1 VSGRA
6 DYLAADYL
14 DQLATFASGFAAAE
28 LPPAVCIR
36 SKWILADCLAVIA
49 AGMRPP
55 EMRAFTSAHLQS
67 QAPGSAWVIG
77 AGLTSNALGAAFLN
91 GIAGT
96 WHELDEGNTLS
107 KGHPGIQVVPA
118 ALAMAQETQISGRAL
133 LAAIAIGYEVSSRI
147 NRAGHIRPSI
157 HPHGTFGVI
166 GAALAAARVCGLPA
180 SSYRQL
186 INVAAGLPLASSYN
200 SIIDGATVRNV
211 FTGHSAF
218 MGINAV
224 RLVQAGFTGEHD
236 AVRMTYGTVLAEG
249 FDTDVAVA
257 DLGREWMTSG
267 GYFKLQP
274 VARSIHP
281 AIDATEDALAKVRGG
296 RLDAGRIAAI
306 RVRTYRLAA
315 YKNQKDIQTAFG
327 AKFSIPFAIA
337 TRIVNNRATLDCFD
351 DAAVANPSIQT
362 LLRQIEVAEDPSM
375 TAAYP
380 ELQPCSVQIELTD
393 GTQFA
398 GRCDVVR
405 GEPSKPNVL
414 EEIQEKFMDLTVPL
428 WGESLAARLFDDCMA
443 FDEIADVALWSQSY
457 VL

>member
-1 VSGRA
+1 MN
-6 DYLAADYL
+6 YL
-14 DQLATFASGFAAAE
+14 DQLAQFASGFNSAD
-28 LPPAVCIR
+28 LPDAVRIR
-36 SKWILADCLAVIA
+36 TKWILADCLAVIA
-49 AGMRPP
+49 AGMKAP
-55 EMRAFTSAHLQS
+55 EMQAFTAMHLQS

-77 AGLTSNALGAAFLN
+77 AGLATNALGAAFLN

-118 ALAMAQETQISGRAL
+118 ALAAAQEAHVSGQEL

-147 NRAGHIRPSI
+147 NRAGHIRPTI

-166 GAALAAARVCGLPA
+166 GAALAVARVCKLPT

-200 SIIDGATVRNV
+200 SINDGATVRNV

-224 RLVQAGFTGEHD
+224 RLVAAGFTGEHD
-236 AVRMTYGTVLAEG
+236 AVRMSYGTVLADG
-249 FDTDVAVA
+249 FDADVAVA
-257 DLGREWMTSG
+257 GLGTDWMTSG

-281 AIDATEDALAKVRGG
+281 AIDAVEDALANVAGG
-296 RLDAGRIAAI
+296 RLDATRIAAI

-315 YKNQKDIQTAFG
+315 NKNQKDIHTAFG

-337 TRIVNNRATLDCFD
+337 TRIVNHRATLDCFD
-351 DAAVANPSIQT
+351 DDDVANPAIQT
-362 LLRQIEVAEDPSM
+362 LLRQIDVAEDPAM

-380 ELQPCSVQIELTD
+380 ELQPCSVHIDMDD
-393 GTQFA
+393 GTRYA

-405 GEPSKPNVL
+405 GEPSKPNVVQ
-414 EEIQEKFMDLTVPL
+414 EIHDKFMDLTVPI
-428 WGESLAARLFDDCMA
+428 WGASDAAELFDDCMA
-443 FDEIADVALWSQSY
+443 FDDIPDVAQWSRGY